1 MGKQDRTEAAGKAKP
16 SLEPQWGY
24 IWQAPPAP
32 SPKETTPLWRIP
44 PQDQDPVTDM
54 VEELVEMEW
63 RVADL
68 REQIAGLGLKPRG
81 RTRRDLAQQLAEA
94 YLAPSRLT
102 ESVAALPE
110 ESRLYFTHL
119 LLQSHTNNYYA
130 YPVAEALWQGFPK
143 SLKKITAP
151 LLQSNLVMSGVEG
164 RALIPY
170 GTRQRLPHLHVNI
183 PTAAEPKHFVPAA
196 DPNELLTQIQ
206 QMLGLL
212 QSESFELRPSL
223 RWQAPKYPY
232 AQSTV
237 CWPPTPRD
245 AQALYANAERTRLIG
260 LQPPDHTLDDAT
272 LQVWTEAL
280 GASREWVDFLYHLMV
295 AAGVIWEGSPLTIDA
310 ELMQEWLTTPPGWQ
324 LYAIYQLYSAV
335 SHWAAWWPLWRAG
348 TVSVGRAY
356 HGYWGLM
363 SLDDSVRVSASAL
376 REVLLE
382 VLSFL
387 PDDTWIALSDLSA
400 WLQGL
405 FPNIESH
412 RYLMGLQLEHIEGG
426 WSAFLEAAVVS
437 LVTGPLHALGLVDVG
452 PSIDDV
458 RVLRLH
464 GLQDLQWGRVTE
476 VTVET
481 SAQLHR
487 EALRFVE
494 SGPSL
499 EVKTPVPPDFMTFV
513 LRWTKPAGFSKS
525 RIRYD
530 LDLKQLYRA
539 FENGEDPDTLS
550 EDWQACVGFEP
561 LPDIR
566 AWWLYWWRRYGRV
579 RMYPP
584 QAMLQTRDALTMQE
598 LQVSLPSLQAA
609 IISVLTPETALIEPE
624 DVDQVLSNLSR
635 QGYMP
640 KETS

>member
-1 MGKQDRTEAAGKAKP
+1 
-16 SLEPQWGY
+16 
-24 IWQAPPAP
+24 
-32 SPKETTPLWRIP
+32 
-44 PQDQDPVTDM
+44 M

-68 REQIAGLGLKPRG
+68 REQIADMGLKPKG
-81 RTRRDLAQQLAEA
+81 RTRVALAQQLAEA
-94 YLAPSRLT
+94 FLAPSRLK

-110 ESRLYFTHL
+110 KSRLYFTHL

-143 SLKKITAP
+143 PLRQVKAP

-164 RALIPY
+164 RTLIPY

-183 PTAAEPKHFVPAA
+183 PTAAGPEHFVPAA
-196 DPNELLTQIQ
+196 DPHELLMQIQ

-212 QSESFELRPSL
+212 QSESFELRPRL

-232 AQSTV
+232 AQPTV
-237 CWPPTPRD
+237 CWPPIPKD
-245 AQALYANAERTRLIG
+245 AQALYANAERERLIG
-260 LQPPDHTLDDAT
+260 LQPPDYTLDDTA

-280 GASREWVDFLYHLMV
+280 GASREWVGFLYHLMV
-295 AAGVIWEGSPLTIDA
+295 AGRVIWEGSPLTIDA
-310 ELMQEWLTTPPGWQ
+310 GLVQEWLSTPPGRQ
-324 LYAIYQLYSAV
+324 LHAIYQLYSIV
-335 SHWAAWWPLWRAG
+335 TDWAAWWPLWRAG
-348 TVSVGRAY
+348 TVFVGRAY

-363 SLDDSVRVSASAL
+363 SLDDSVRVSAPAL

-382 VLSFL
+382 ILSFL
-387 PDDTWIALSDLSA
+387 PDDAWIALSDLSA
-400 WLQGL
+400 WLQRL
-405 FPNIESH
+405 FPNMESH
-412 RYLMGLQLEHIEGG
+412 RYLMGLRLEHTDEG

-437 LVTGPLHALGLVDVG
+437 MVTGPLRAMGLVDVG
-452 PSIDDV
+452 PSLDDV
-458 RVLRLH
+458 RVLRFH

-476 VTVET
+476 VPVEA

-487 EALRFVE
+487 EALRFIE

-525 RIRYD
+525 RVRYD
-530 LDLKQLYRA
+530 LDMNQLYRA

-550 EDWQACVGFEP
+550 ENWQACVGFEP

-566 AWWLYWWRRYGRV
+566 AWWQVWWRRYGRV
-579 RMYPP
+579 RIYPP

-609 IISVLTPETALIEPE
+609 ISSMLTPETALLEPE
-624 DVDQVLSNLSR
+624 DVDQLLSNLSR

>member
-1 MGKQDRTEAAGKAKP
+1 
-16 SLEPQWGY
+16 
-24 IWQAPPAP
+24 
-32 SPKETTPLWRIP
+32 
-44 PQDQDPVTDM
+44 M

-68 REQIAGLGLKPRG
+68 REQIADLGLKPKG
-81 RTRRDLAQQLAEA
+81 RTRLDLAQQLAEA
-94 YLAPSRLT
+94 FLAPGRLAET
-102 ESVAALPE
+102 VAALPE

-119 LLQSHTNNYYA
+119 LLQSHTNNYSA
-130 YPVAEALWQGFPK
+130 YPAADALLQGFPK
-143 SLKKITAP
+143 PLREITAP
-151 LLQSNLVMSGVEG
+151 LLQANLMMSGGEG

-183 PTAAEPKHFVPAA
+183 PTSTEPKHFVPAA
-196 DPNELLTQIQ
+196 DPYELLTQIQ

-212 QSESFELRPSL
+212 QSESFKLRPRL
-223 RWQAPKYPY
+223 RWRAPQYPY
-232 AQSTV
+232 AESTV

-245 AQALYANAERTRLIG
+245 AQALYANAERERLIG
-260 LQPPDHTLDDAT
+260 LQPPDHALDDTA

-280 GASREWVDFLYHLMV
+280 GASREWVEFLYHLMV
-295 AAGVIWEGSPLTIDA
+295 AGGVIWEGSPLTIDGG
-310 ELMQEWLTTPPGWQ
+310 LVQEWLTTPPGRQ
-324 LYAIYQLYSAV
+324 LYAIYRLYGAV
-335 SHWAAWWPLWRAG
+335 SHWAEWWPLWRSG

-363 SLDDSVRVSASAL
+363 SLDDSVRVSAPAL
-376 REVLLE
+376 RAVLLE
-382 VLSFL
+382 ILSFL
-387 PDDTWIALSDLSA
+387 PDDTWIGLSDLSA
-400 WLQGL
+400 WLQRL
-405 FPNIESH
+405 FPKMESH
-412 RYLMGLQLEHIEGG
+412 RYLMGLRLEHIEGG
-426 WSAFLEAAVVS
+426 WSAFLEAALVS
-437 LVTGPLHALGLVDVG
+437 MVTGPLRALGVVDVG
-452 PSIDDV
+452 PSLDDV

-476 VTVET
+476 VAVEA

-499 EVKTPVPPDFMTFV
+499 EVETPVPPDFITFV
-513 LRWTKPAGFSKS
+513 LRWTTPAGISRS
-525 RIRYD
+525 RIRYN
-530 LDLKQLYRA
+530 LDLNQLYRA

-550 EDWQACVGFEP
+550 DDWQACAGFEP

-579 RMYPP
+579 RIYPP

-598 LQVSLPSLQAA
+598 LQVALPSLRAA
-609 IISVLTPETALIEPE
+609 ITSVLTPETALLEPE
-624 DVDQVLSNLSR
+624 DVDQLLSNLSR
-635 QGYMP
+635 QGYLP